1 VVLHHEEASISLC
14 PHLIDEINVDLTPF
28 VFNASL
34 ECWAS
39 THKACP
45 YVQRFY

>member
-1 VVLHHEEASISLC
+1 M
-14 PHLIDEINVDLTPF
+14 IDKINVDLTPI
-28 VFNASL
+28 VSLASL